1 MGTVLERPEPSP
13 IVPTVTPRSPK
24 KTMKSRE
31 FIIYIL
37 VFIILGT
44 IMCIY
49 IARGSKQEAPAY
61 PTEINRLVIGLG
73 KNWDSIKGQKGQLI
87 PSEEPFEYA
96 VLDMEGNLL
105 QYTKEGIATSVSSAT
120 TQFDVIRDIEQDGA
134 IVGRL
139 LVHNPYLELQSKR
152 DLRQAL
158 MIGALFLMMLL
169 LSAGYFLYL
178 RNRVVKPFD
187 RLKGFATRVAGGDL
201 ETPLEMDRAHVFG
214 AFTESFDI
222 MREELKASRER
233 EAAAVRSRKEL
244 VAELS
249 HDIKTP
255 VASIKA
261 MADVMSLTAKD
272 EMERETIAAING
284 KADQIDHL
292 ISNLFHATL
301 EELEQLEVKPEEI
314 SSTEILQMVKE
325 ADYQKKIR
333 SPEVKDAVVRADRL
347 RLNQVISNII
357 ANSYK
362 YAGTEIEMHS
372 AYEGISPQYLV
383 IEISDTG
390 GGVPEEELELVT
402 QKFKR
407 GSNAAG
413 KDGSGL
419 GLYISRYFMEKMGG
433 SLECFNRDGGFVV
446 KLTIPVV

>member
-1 MGTVLERPEPSP
+1 
-13 IVPTVTPRSPK
+13 
-24 KTMKSRE
+24 MKSRYL
-31 FIIYIL
+31 IIYIIS
-37 VFIILGT
+37 FAILGT
-44 IMCIY
+44 LMCVY

-61 PTEINRLVIGLG
+61 PTEINRLVISLG
-73 KNWDSIKGQKGQLI
+73 KDWESVKGQNEQKI
-87 PSEEPFEYA
+87 ATEEPFEYA
-96 VLDMEGNLL
+96 VLDLEGNLL
-105 QYTKEGIATSVSSAT
+105 QYTEEGIATSVSTAT
-120 TQFDVIRDIEQDGA
+120 TQFDVIRDIEQDGV

-139 LVHNPYLELQSKR
+139 LVHNPYLELQARR
-152 DLRQAL
+152 DLRQAM
-158 MIGALFLMMLL
+158 MIGALFLMMLF
-169 LSAGYFLYL
+169 LSVGYFIYL

-187 RLKGFATRVAGGDL
+187 RLKDFATRVASGDL
-201 ETPLEMDRAHVFG
+201 ETPLLMDRAHVFG

-222 MREELKASRER
+222 MREELKISRER
-233 EAAAVRSRKEL
+233 EAAAVQSRKEL

-272 EMERETIAAING
+272 DMERETIAAING

-301 EELEQLEVKPEEI
+301 EELEQLEVKPEEV
-314 SSTEILQMVKE
+314 SSTEILQMMKE

-333 SPEVKDAVVRADRL
+333 HIEIKDAVVRADRL
-347 RLNQVISNII
+347 RLNQVISNIV

-362 YAGTEIEMHS
+362 YAGTEMEVRS
-372 AYEGISPQYLV
+372 AYEGVSPQYLV
-383 IEISDTG
+383 IEICDQG
-390 GGVPEEELELVT
+390 GGVPEEELELIT

-419 GLYISRYFMEKMGG
+419 GLYISRYFMEKMEG

-446 KLTIPVV
+446 KLMVPVV